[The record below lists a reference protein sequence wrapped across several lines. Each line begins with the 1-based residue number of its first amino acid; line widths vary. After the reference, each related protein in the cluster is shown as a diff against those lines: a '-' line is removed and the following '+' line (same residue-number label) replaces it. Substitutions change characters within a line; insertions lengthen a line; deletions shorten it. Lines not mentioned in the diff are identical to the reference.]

1 MRVAIVGSGAIG
13 LLYGGWLQSA
23 GLDVVFV
30 TRPGRQ
36 AALDGATLTAEGR
49 LSFRLERVSAVGDV
63 ANAGSFDAIILAV
76 KLYDL
81 AAAAAQA
88 LPALAPAGALIAV
101 QNGVSAYGILRP
113 LLDPSKLAIGPV
125 FAATRLT
132 GSSSV
137 AYAGAARVTL
147 GNPEC
152 KFSPA
157 VDELVRRWTS
167 VGVTAE
173 IAEDIDDVIWTKFLG
188 FATNAALTSLGRLPA
203 GVIYHTP
210 ELIELAKQS
219 IREAASVGRAEGI
232 AITGDA
238 EKMTLRILQSLP
250 PATVASMRQDLD
262 AGKRLELDFISGE
275 IHRLGHKHGIAT
287 PLHSL
292 AYRLLQPF
300 RDGTPRAVPGA

>member
-23 GLDVVFV
+23 GVDVVFV

-49 LSFRLERVSAVGDV
+49 LSFRLERVSVVGDV
-63 ANAGSFDAIILAV
+63 ANGGSFDAIILAV

-88 LPALAPAGALIAV
+88 LPALAPAGALVAI

-113 LLDPSKLAIGPV
+113 LLDPSRLAIGPV

-137 AYAGAARVTL
+137 AYAGADRVTL

-152 KFSPA
+152 KVSPG

-173 IAEDIDDVIWTKFLG
+173 IAEDIDDVIWTLR
-188 FATNAALTSLGRLPA
+188 SPA
-203 GVIYHTP
+203 MP
-210 ELIELAKQS
+210 
-219 IREAASVGRAEGI
+219 
-232 AITGDA
+232 
-238 EKMTLRILQSLP
+238 
-250 PATVASMRQDLD
+250 
-262 AGKRLELDFISGE
+262 KR
-275 IHRLGHKHGIAT
+275 
-287 PLHSL
+287 
-292 AYRLLQPF
+292 
-300 RDGTPRAVPGA
+300 

>member
-49 LSFRLERVSAVGDV
+49 LSFRLERASAVGDV

-81 AAAAAQA
+81 TAAATQA
-88 LPALAPAGALIAV
+88 LPSLAPTGALVAV

-113 LLDPSKLAIGPV
+113 LLDPSRLSIGPV

-132 GSSSV
+132 GPASV
-137 AYAGAARVTL
+137 AYAGADRVTL

-152 KFSPA
+152 KVSPA

-210 ELIELAKQS
+210 QLVELAKQS
-219 IREAASVGRAEGI
+219 IREVASVGRAEGI

-275 IHRLGHKHGIAT
+275 IDRLGHKHGLAT

-300 RDGTPRAVPGA
+300 REGAPKAAPGA